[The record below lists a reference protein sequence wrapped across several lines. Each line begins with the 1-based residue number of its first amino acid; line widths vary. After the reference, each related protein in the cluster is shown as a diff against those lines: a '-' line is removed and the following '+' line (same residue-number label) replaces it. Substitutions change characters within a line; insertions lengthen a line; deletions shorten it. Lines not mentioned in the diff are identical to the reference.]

1 MKFSKCIICI
11 LVLALL
17 AAVAP
22 KASAA
27 PQVNGCFT
35 LQAGSAL
42 AGSEKLLDTAKAAIL
57 YELNSGT
64 MVYSYNVDKK
74 IDPSGMNKIM
84 AALVALENSDPEEKV
99 CVTRETLNTV
109 PIGSVSAGL
118 KRDEIISVQDLL
130 YCMMVGSA
138 NDAAIVLAEHV
149 GGTQEKFVSMMN
161 IKALEL
167 GCENTFFANPT
178 GISEEGQYTTA
189 RELAIIT
196 EKALQNELFRT
207 IFCTAEYTV
216 PATNQSEPRVIHTTN
231 HLQSDATVKDQL
243 DNRVTGGKTGAI
255 STTDR
260 SLICTAEM
268 DGSYYLSV
276 VMSAKGTVTADG
288 LAAVTFGSFEETRKL
303 LDLGFKQHSV
313 FSLFD
318 KDQVVAQAPVNGGT
332 SMVSLRAKD
341 MIKATLPSNVTQA
354 DLRYSTT
361 ISNFTAPV
369 KAGQQIG
376 NVQVWYGE
384 LCVGQTALI
393 AMHDVSRVGEGLREL
408 SPSAVQPKTIPWG
421 WIIGIGAAV
430 IVIAGVVAIG
440 IVINRR
446 SAEAKRKARRR
457 RRRRTRV
464 RSGV

>member
-1 MKFSKCIICI
+1 MKISKWIIYI
-11 LVLALL
+11 LVLTMLVSLL
-17 AAVAP
+17 PA
-22 KASAA
+22 ASAA
-27 PQVNGCFT
+27 PQINGCFT

-42 AGSEKLLDTAKAAIL
+42 AGSDKLLDTAKAAIL

-64 MVYSYNVDKK
+64 MVYSYNVDQK

-84 AALVALENSDPEEKV
+84 AALVALENCDPEEKV

-161 IKALEL
+161 LRALEL

-178 GISEEGQYTTA
+178 GISADGQYSTA

-196 EKALQNELFRT
+196 KKALQNELFRR

-231 HLQSDATVKDQL
+231 HLMSDATVKDQL
-243 DNRVTGGKTGAI
+243 DSRVTGGKTGAI

-260 SLICTAEM
+260 SLICTAEK

-276 VMSAKGTVTADG
+276 VMSAKGTVTEDG

-318 KDQVVAQAPVNGGT
+318 EDQVVDQAPVNGG
-332 SMVSLRAKD
+332 SCMVSLRAKE
-341 MIKATLPSNVTQA
+341 MIKATLPADVTQA

-361 ISNFTAPV
+361 ISSFTAPV
-369 KAGQQIG
+369 KKGQEIG
-376 NVQVWYGE
+376 SVQVWYGD
-384 LCVGQTALI
+384 LCIGQTALL
-393 AMHDVSRVGEGLREL
+393 AMHDVSRVGEGLTEL
-408 SPSAVQPKTIPWG
+408 APTAELPRSIPWG
-421 WIIGIGAAV
+421 WIIGIILASIVIAGVIAAV
-430 IVIAGVVAIG
+430 IVIDKR
-440 IVINRR
+440 N
-446 SAEAKRKARRR
+446 AEVKKKTRRR
-457 RRRRTRV
+457 RRRKA
-464 RSGV
+464 GVGSDV